1 MKKKKGRK
9 KTQYDKQNDKPSSC
23 ITLLAIMLL
32 IKLRIVKF
40 YTNLLY
46 TVVRFYVFL
55 IVLLPNFY
63 NEDMLSSIF
72 WSKCGDIWTSL

>member
-1 MKKKKGRK
+1 MH
-9 KTQYDKQNDKPSSC
+9 Y
-23 ITLLAIMLL
+23 AISYYAVNKVAHREVLY
-32 IKLRIVKF
+32 KF
-40 YTNLLY
+40 ALY
-46 TVVRFYVFL
+46 CGSFLCNVFL